1 MNKKPHF
8 IDFNF
13 STALS
18 KNLRRLIKQIFLYYE
33 QLHIITS
40 RSGLLPLILFLKKHT
55 LSLYKT
61 LSDITVYDI
70 PGKKY
75 RFCIIYSLLSHI
87 YNTRINVYTYTNES
101 I

>member
-1 MNKKPHF
+1 MNKELNF

-13 STALS
+13 SRLLS
-18 KNLRRLIKQIFLYYE
+18 KNLRRLVKHIFLYYE
-33 QLHIITS
+33 QPHIITS
-40 RSGLLPLILFLKKHT
+40 RSSLLPLMLFLKSHS

-75 RFCIIYSLLSHI
+75 RFCVIYSLLSHI
-87 YNTRINVYTYTNES
+87 YNTRINIYTYTNES